1 MAGQAFDL
9 LRGSHFELDGHLVT
23 FISQNQVLSLW
34 YERTLMNFED
44 FLPTVD
50 GSINRH
56 FADIGVSVN
65 RTIYC
70 TSFKSPS
77 LKLLYEHLNV
87 TSILLSKPSCTL
99 LK

>member
-56 FADIGVSVN
+56 Q
-65 RTIYC
+65 
-70 TSFKSPS
+70 
-77 LKLLYEHLNV
+77 LKD
-87 TSILLSKPSCTL
+87 TL
-99 LK
+99 QKFQKLPL